1 MDRMRAVVIVAA
13 WILWRV
19 GVGGVSS
26 GVQAVWLP
34 EEAFENAKECH
45 SAESQARKRWEEE
58 KAKWG
63 DDKGKSEVVV
73 RFTCLPD
80 TINPPR

>member
-1 MDRMRAVVIVAA
+1 MKRTCVLASVV

-19 GVGGVSS
+19 GVGGTAS

-34 EEAFENAKECH
+34 EDSFAQAKDCYT
-45 SAESQARKRWEEE
+45 AQTQARRGWDQE

-63 DDKGKSEVVV
+63 PDKSREEVVV

-80 TINPPR
+80 TINPPH